1 MDIINKRLDFFDSF
15 ITNYQLDKDGLNL
28 NIWCPFC
35 KHRSKNKLKLS
46 IHLEKGFYH
55 CWVCDKKGSNIPYL
69 VNLINKNKSEEAK
82 KHFKS
87 YNKKFSLF
95 DNDEEEDET
104 ININLP
110 ERFRFFIEN
119 FNPVDPDAKD
129 VFRYAIK
136 RGTNKHKLCM
146 LRMGY
151 SLDQNF
157 KRYLIL
163 PSYDKSGNLNY
174 YVSRNIDVDTHNSY
188 KYKNA
193 SIPKK
198 NVIFNEINI
207 SWDIPLTLVEG
218 PLDLIK
224 TNDNATCLLG
234 SSLTEDMLL
243 FQQIVK
249 NKTKINLALDSDAYS
264 KALKIAK
271 SLYEY
276 DIDVNIVDTRGSED
290 VGDMNKEYFIKKL
303 EESKKY
309 SYNDNILSKIRMLW
323 EIKWILNVYTFL
335 MCTLEV

>member
-1 MDIINKRLDFFDSF
+1 MDKITKRLDFFDS
-15 ITNYQLDKDGLNL
+15 ILSNYQLDKDGVNL
-28 NIWCPFC
+28 NVWCPFC
-35 KHRSKNKLKLS
+35 KNKSKNKLKLS
-46 IHLEKGFYH
+46 IHLDKGIYH
-55 CWVCDKKGSNIPYL
+55 CWICDKKGTNIPYL
-69 VNLINKNKSEEAK
+69 VKHINKSKVEESK
-82 KHFKS
+82 KYFKS

-95 DNDEEEDET
+95 EEDIEEEVHHV
-104 ININLP
+104 NLP
-110 ERFRFFIEN
+110 ERFKFFLED
-119 FNPVDPDAKD
+119 FNPIDPDAKD
-129 VFRYAIK
+129 VFRYALK

-146 LRMGY
+146 LRMGF

-163 PSYDKSGNLNY
+163 PSYDKNGNLNY

-198 NVIFNEINI
+198 NIIFNEINI
-207 SWDIPLTLVEG
+207 SWDMPLTLVEG

-249 NKTKINLALDSDAYS
+249 NKTKINLALDSDVYS
-264 KALKIAK
+264 KSLSIAK

-276 DIDVNIVDTRGSED
+276 DIDVNIVDTRGNSD
-290 VGDMNKEYFIKKL
+290 VGDMNSKYFLKKL

-309 SYNDNILSKIRMLW
+309 SYNDNILSKIRML
-323 EIKWILNVYTFL
+323 
-335 MCTLEV
+335 